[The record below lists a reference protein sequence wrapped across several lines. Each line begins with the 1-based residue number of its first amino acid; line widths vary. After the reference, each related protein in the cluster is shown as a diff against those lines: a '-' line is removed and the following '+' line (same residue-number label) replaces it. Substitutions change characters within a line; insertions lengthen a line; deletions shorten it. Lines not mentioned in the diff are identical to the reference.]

1 MFLQTKNSS
10 DRIEIINFDELSDI
24 FETKIHG
31 RYQAGEELQ
40 EIELFDKS
48 TLLFLSG
55 ETLPSC
61 WTDPHYRDK
70 EFQR

>member
-1 MFLQTKNSS
+1 MFLQTKNSG
-10 DRIEIINFDELSDI
+10 DRVEVMNFDELSDV
-24 FETKIHG
+24 FKTNIHG

-40 EIELFDKS
+40 EVEVFDKS
-48 TLLFLSG
+48 ALLFLSG
-55 ETLPSC
+55 ESLPVC